1 MASNSDTP
9 RSRALGAE
17 IRQAREQVGLKQ
29 DELGARISRTK
40 SHISRWENGRLIP
53 SETDTAQVLQALDIQ
68 GAERDRL
75 LELARDALDPNW
87 IAPGVDRQL
96 AALTEYERTATMI
109 VNVEPLVI
117 PGLMQTYDYARHVMI
132 EFGDVTGEADHRAQL
147 RLGRQHVLTKA
158 SAPWVTAIIGE
169 HALRYPLC
177 PDDVM
182 VEQLRHLLKLAN
194 LANVDLHVMPLSQP
208 AAAMLAGP
216 WALLEFAKTK
226 PVVHLEQYKSSAT
239 ITDEKSVAQYKDAV
253 DTLRTVVMSP
263 ADSAKLI
270 TDVIEKKDTTS

>member
-17 IRQAREQVGLKQ
+17 IRQARERAGLKQ
-29 DELGARISRTK
+29 EQLGSRISRSK

-53 SETDTAQVLQALDIQ
+53 SEADTAQVLQALDIQ
-68 GAERDRL
+68 GAERSRL

-96 AALTEYERTATMI
+96 AALTEYERTATAI

-132 EFGDVTGEADHRAQL
+132 EFGATTGDADQRAQI

-158 SAPWVTAIIGE
+158 SAPRFTAIIGE

-177 PDDVM
+177 SDDVM

-194 LANVDLHVMPLSQP
+194 LGNVALRVVQLAQP
-208 AAAMLAGP
+208 AAPMLAGP
-216 WALLEFAKTK
+216 WALLEFARTK

-239 ITDEKSVAQYKDAV
+239 ITDEKSVEGYRQAI
-253 DTLRTVVMSP
+253 DTLCQTAMSP
-263 ADSAKLI
+263 VDSTRLI
-270 TDVIEKKDTTS
+270 ADVIENKETTQ